1 MEEKGLVAS
10 NEWMMRR
17 REDHADERGGGGKMT
32 HGSRGKVDWNMT
44 RQGSGP
50 RWLNMERLRRAGLFK
65 HR

>member
-1 MEEKGLVAS
+1 VEEKGLVAS

-50 RWLNMERLRRAGLFK
+50 RWLNMES
-65 HR
+65 